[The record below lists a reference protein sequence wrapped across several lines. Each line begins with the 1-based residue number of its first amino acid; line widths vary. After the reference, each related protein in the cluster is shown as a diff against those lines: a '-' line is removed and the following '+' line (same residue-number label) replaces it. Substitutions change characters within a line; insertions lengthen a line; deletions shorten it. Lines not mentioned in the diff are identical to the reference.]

1 MDNFSIGQRI
11 RKQREMLGYTREEF
25 AEKIDKSVKF
35 CSDIEH
41 GYKGISINTLCLI
54 SEVLLLSTDY
64 ILFGYTNEAVDDE
77 AISLIKSCKQENTEE
92 LKTVMRIFV
101 KIFDK
106 ACKNKEE
113 I

>member
-1 MDNFSIGQRI
+1 M
-11 RKQREMLGYTREEF
+11 
-25 AEKIDKSVKF
+25 
-35 CSDIEH
+35 
-41 GYKGISINTLCLI
+41 
-54 SEVLLLSTDY
+54 LSTDY